1 MGVTA
6 SFLVARVVIKS
17 AREWVHDYAVVTREK
32 RERSQITK
40 VFAPPQN
47 GKVEEFPINLSEVRH
62 KTSSDQ
68 RL

>member
-1 MGVTA
+1 MGLTA

-40 VFAPPQN
+40 VFAPP
-47 GKVEEFPINLSEVRH
+47 
-62 KTSSDQ
+62 KTEK
-68 RL
+68 

>member
-1 MGVTA
+1 MGLTA

-40 VFAPPQN
+40 VFATP
-47 GKVEEFPINLSEVRH
+47 
-62 KTSSDQ
+62 KTEK
-68 RL
+68 